1 MKKIRIGMV
10 CPYGWDTPGGVQT
23 HMKDLAEYLISEG
36 HYVSV
41 LAPVSD
47 DSISIEDY
55 VVNAGKPISIPVN
68 GSVARV
74 LFGPLASSRAKQWI
88 AAGDFDLLH
97 LHEPA
102 IPSLS
107 LLACSAAEG
116 PIVGTFHVSTPKKKA
131 IYAIG
136 PILEPIVE
144 KLTARIA
151 VSELARSTLKAHFD
165 TDAVVIPNGIDGEKY
180 ANAKVNPEYT
190 GPNSIGFMG
199 RFEEPRK
206 GLQVLIDSLAI
217 VARFIPDVK
226 YLIAGPGDSEE
237 FLKQL
242 NPQLQS
248 RIEFLGRLSDQQKES
263 FLKSVDVYVAP
274 NTGGE
279 SFGIILTEALS
290 AGTAV
295 VASDIPAFKAVLE
308 NGEVGV
314 LFKNQDSADLAKVI
328 VGLLRDD
335 ERRKKLAHNEKLKAC
350 TRWQLLVV
358 SESHF
363 PLRIGSGVGDESREH
378 TRAVIVDINWVVLIL
393 LCIAFRQIAPPG

>member
-1 MKKIRIGMV
+1 MKKSRIGMV
-10 CPYGWDTPGGVQT
+10 CPNGWDTPGGVQT
-23 HMKDLAEYLISEG
+23 HIRELTEHLITEG
-36 HYVSV
+36 HHVSV
-41 LAPVSD
+41 LSPVSD
-47 DSISIEDY
+47 DSLKIEDY
-55 VVNAGKPISIPVN
+55 VVNAGKPISIPIN

-74 LFGPLASSRAKQWI
+74 LFGPIASSRAKQWI
-88 AAGDFDLLH
+88 ASGDFDLLH

-116 PIVGTFHVSTPKKKA
+116 PLVGTFHVSTPKKKA

-151 VSELARSTLKAHFD
+151 VSELARSTLKDHFE
-165 TDAVVIPNGIDGEKY
+165 TDAVVIPNGIDGHKY
-180 ANAKVNPEYT
+180 ANAKKYPEYSGENT
-190 GPNSIGFMG
+190 IGFIG

-206 GLQVLIDSLAI
+206 GLQVLIDSLPI

-226 YLIAGPGDSEE
+226 YLIAGPGESKDYI
-237 FLKQL
+237 K
-242 NPQLQS
+242 NIDPQLRN
-248 RIEFLGRLSDQQKES
+248 RIKFLGFLTDEMKES
-263 FLKSVDVYVAP
+263 FLKSVKIYVAP

-308 NGEVGV
+308 NGDAGT
-314 LFKNQDSADLAKVI
+314 LFTNENSAELAKVL
-328 VGLLRDD
+328 VALLRDG
-335 ERRKKLAHNEKLKAC
+335 EKREKLSENGKLSAQKYDWQVVAEQIENVYEMATAGGQRVSLSSE
-350 TRWQLLVV
+350 TRFW
-358 SESHF
+358 
-363 PLRIGSGVGDESREH
+363 SR
-378 TRAVIVDINWVVLIL
+378 R
-393 LCIAFRQIAPPG
+393 

>member
-10 CPYGWDTPGGVQT
+10 CPYGWDTPGGVQS
-23 HMKDLAEYLISEG
+23 HMRDLAEYLIGEG
-36 HYVSV
+36 HFVSV
-41 LAPVSD
+41 LAPISD
-47 DSISIEDY
+47 DTIEFEDY

-88 AAGDFDLLH
+88 ASGDFDLLH

-151 VSELARSTLKAHFD
+151 VSELARSTLKDHFE
-165 TDAVVIPNGIDGEKY
+165 TDAVVIPNGIDGQKY
-180 ANAKVNPEYT
+180 ANAQVSSEYS
-190 GPNSIGFMG
+190 GPNTIGFMG

-217 VARFIPDVK
+217 VARFIPDVR

-237 FLKQL
+237 FMNKL
-242 NPQLQS
+242 NPQLRS
-248 RIEFLGRLSDQQKES
+248 RITFLGRLSDKQKES
-263 FLKSVDVYVAP
+263 FLKSVEIYVAP

-295 VASDIPAFKAVLE
+295 IASDIPAFKAVLE
-308 NGEVGV
+308 NGEVGD
-314 LFKNQDSADLAKVI
+314 LFKNEDSADLAKAI

-335 ERRKKLAHNEKLKAC
+335 DRRKKLASNGKLSAQKYD
-350 TRWQLLVV
+350 WQVV
-358 SESHF
+358 AEQIESVYEMAIAGGQRVTLSSENRF
-363 PLRIGSGVGDESREH
+363 WSR
-378 TRAVIVDINWVVLIL
+378 R
-393 LCIAFRQIAPPG
+393 

>member
-1 MKKIRIGMV
+1 MV

-23 HMKDLAEYLISEG
+23 HIKDLAQYLISEG

-47 DSISIEDY
+47 QALVSEDY
-55 VVNAGKPISIPVN
+55 VINAGKPISIPMN

-74 LFGPLASSRAKQWI
+74 LFGPIASSRAKQWI
-88 AAGDFDLLH
+88 SSGDFDLLH

-116 PIVGTFHVSTPKKKA
+116 PLVGTFHVSTPKKKA

-151 VSELARSTLKAHFD
+151 VSELARSTLKDHFE
-165 TDAVVIPNGIDGEKY
+165 TDAVVIPNGIDVNRY
-180 ANAKVNPEYT
+180 SNATVIEDYNHQ
-190 GPNSIGFMG
+190 NVIGFLG
-199 RFEEPRK
+199 RFDEPRK
-206 GLQVLIDSLAI
+206 GLQVLLDAI
-217 VARFIPDVK
+217 AILSSAISDIK
-226 YLIAGPGDSEE
+226 LLIAGPGDSQQI
-237 FLKQL
+237 LKDVE
-242 NPQLQS
+242 PHLQG
-248 RIEFLGRLSDQQKES
+248 RIQFLGRLSDQQKAS
-263 FLKSVDVYVAP
+263 FLRSIPIYVAP

-295 VASDIPAFKAVLE
+295 VASDIPAFKSTLE
-308 NGEVGV
+308 NGRIGA
-314 LFKNQDSADLAKVI
+314 LFRNGDAQDLSKVIMGLLQDENKRIELAKLGSMSAQKYDWQVVAEQI
-328 VGLLRDD
+328 GNVYEMALAGGKRVTLSSENRFWS
-335 ERRKKLAHNEKLKAC
+335 RR
-350 TRWQLLVV
+350 
-358 SESHF
+358 
-363 PLRIGSGVGDESREH
+363 
-378 TRAVIVDINWVVLIL
+378 
-393 LCIAFRQIAPPG
+393 

>member
-10 CPYGWDTPGGVQT
+10 CPYGWDTPGGVQS
-23 HMKDLAEYLISEG
+23 HMRDLAEYLIGEG
-36 HYVSV
+36 HFVSI
-41 LAPVSD
+41 LAPISDESVSL
-47 DSISIEDY
+47 EDY

-88 AAGDFDLLH
+88 ASGDFDLLH

-116 PIVGTFHVSTPKKKA
+116 PLVGTFHVSTPKKKA

-151 VSELARSTLKAHFD
+151 VSELARSTLKDHFN
-165 TDAVVIPNGIDGEKY
+165 TDAVVIPNGIDGQKY
-180 ANAKVNPEYT
+180 ANAPITKEFS
-190 GPNSIGFMG
+190 GPNTIGFMG

-206 GLQVLIDSLAI
+206 GLQILIDSLAI
-217 VARFIPDVK
+217 VARFVPDVK
-226 YLIAGPGDSEE
+226 YLIAGPGDSDE
-237 FLKQL
+237 FVKSL
-242 NPQLQS
+242 NPQLRS
-248 RIEFLGRLSDQQKES
+248 RITFLGRLSDRQKES
-263 FLKSVDVYVAP
+263 FLKSVEIYVAP

-295 VASDIPAFKAVLE
+295 IASDIPAFKAVLE
-308 NGEVGV
+308 NGEVGA
-314 LFKNQDSADLAKVI
+314 LFRNEDSSDLAKVI
-328 VGLLRDD
+328 VALLRDD
-335 ERRKKLAHNEKLKAC
+335 ARREKLASDGKLSAQKYD
-350 TRWQLLVV
+350 WQVV
-358 SESHF
+358 AEQIESVYEMAIAGGQRVTLSSENRF
-363 PLRIGSGVGDESREH
+363 WSR
-378 TRAVIVDINWVVLIL
+378 R
-393 LCIAFRQIAPPG
+393 

>member
-10 CPYGWDTPGGVQT
+10 CPYGWDTPGGVQS
-23 HMKDLAEYLISEG
+23 HMRDLAEYLIGEG
-36 HYVSV
+36 HFVSI
-41 LAPVSD
+41 LAPISD
-47 DSISIEDY
+47 DAVSFEDY

-88 AAGDFDLLH
+88 ASGDFDLLH

-116 PIVGTFHVSTPKKKA
+116 PLVGTFHVSTPKKKA

-151 VSELARSTLKAHFD
+151 VSELARSTLKDHFD
-165 TDAVVIPNGIDGEKY
+165 TDAVVIPNGIDGQKY
-180 ANAKVNPEYT
+180 SNAPISKEFS
-190 GPNSIGFMG
+190 GPNTIGFMG

-217 VARFIPDVK
+217 VARFVPDVK
-226 YLIAGPGDSEE
+226 YLIAGPGDSDE
-237 FLKQL
+237 FVKNL
-242 NPQLQS
+242 NPQLQN
-248 RIEFLGRLSDQQKES
+248 RITFLGRLSDRQKES
-263 FLKSVDVYVAP
+263 FLKSVEIYVAP

-308 NGEVGV
+308 NGEVGA
-314 LFKNQDSADLAKVI
+314 LFRNEDPSDLAKVI
-328 VGLLRDD
+328 VSLLRDD
-335 ERRKKLAHNEKLKAC
+335 ARREKLATNGKLSAQKYD
-350 TRWQLLVV
+350 WQVV
-358 SESHF
+358 AEQIESVYEMAIAGGQRVTLSSENRF
-363 PLRIGSGVGDESREH
+363 WSR
-378 TRAVIVDINWVVLIL
+378 R
-393 LCIAFRQIAPPG
+393 

>member
-47 DSISIEDY
+47 DSIRVEDY

-97 LHEPA
+97 LHKPA

-165 TDAVVIPNGIDGEKY
+165 TDAVVIPNGIDGQKY
-180 ANAKVNPEYT
+180 ANAKVNPEYS

-217 VARFIPDVK
+217 VARFIPNVK

-248 RIEFLGRLSDQQKES
+248 RIEFLGRLSDQEKES

-308 NGEVGV
+308 NGEVGA

-335 ERRKKLAHNEKLKAC
+335 ERRKKLANNGKLSAQKYD
-350 TRWQLLVV
+350 WQVV
-358 SESHF
+358 AEQIESVYEMAIAGGQRVTLSSENRF
-363 PLRIGSGVGDESREH
+363 WSR
-378 TRAVIVDINWVVLIL
+378 R
-393 LCIAFRQIAPPG
+393 

>member
-1 MKKIRIGMV
+1 MV

-23 HMKDLAEYLISEG
+23 HIRELTEHLITEG
-36 HYVSV
+36 HHVSV

-47 DSISIEDY
+47 DSLEIEDY
-55 VVNAGKPISIPVN
+55 VVNAGKPISIPIN

-74 LFGPLASSRAKQWI
+74 LFGPIASSRAKQWI
-88 AAGDFDLLH
+88 ASGDFDLLH

-116 PIVGTFHVSTPKKKA
+116 PLVGTFHVSTPKKKA

-151 VSELARSTLKAHFD
+151 VSELARSTLKDHFE
-165 TDAVVIPNGIDGEKY
+165 TDAVVIPNGIDGHKY
-180 ANAKVNPEYT
+180 ANAKKYPEYSGENT
-190 GPNSIGFMG
+190 IGFIG

-206 GLQVLIDSLAI
+206 GLQVLIDSLPI

-226 YLIAGPGDSEE
+226 YLIAGPGESKDYI
-237 FLKQL
+237 K
-242 NPQLQS
+242 NIDPQLRN
-248 RIEFLGRLSDQQKES
+248 RIKFLGFLTDEMKES
-263 FLKSVDVYVAP
+263 FLKSVKIYVAP

-308 NGEVGV
+308 NGDAGN
-314 LFKNQDSADLAKVI
+314 LFTNENSAELAKVL
-328 VGLLRDD
+328 VALLRDG
-335 ERRKKLAHNEKLKAC
+335 EKREKLSENGKLSAQKYDWQVVAEQIENIYEMATAGGQKVSLSSE
-350 TRWQLLVV
+350 TRFW
-358 SESHF
+358 
-363 PLRIGSGVGDESREH
+363 SR
-378 TRAVIVDINWVVLIL
+378 R
-393 LCIAFRQIAPPG
+393 

>member
-1 MKKIRIGMV
+1 MV

-23 HMKDLAEYLISEG
+23 HIRDLTQHLIDEG

-41 LAPVSD
+41 LAPISD
-47 DSISIEDY
+47 DSISHEEY

-74 LFGPLASSRAKQWI
+74 IFGPIASSRAKQWV
-88 AAGDFDLLH
+88 ASGDFDLLH

-116 PIVGTFHVSTPKKKA
+116 PLVGTFHVSTPKKKA

-151 VSELARSTLKAHFD
+151 VSELARSTLKDHFE
-165 TDAVVIPNGIDGEKY
+165 TDAVVIPNGIDGQKFS
-180 ANAKVNPEYT
+180 NAKVLAEFSGDYT
-190 GPNSIGFMG
+190 VGFIG

-206 GLQVLIDSLAI
+206 GLQVLIDSLPI
-217 VARFIPDVK
+217 VARFIPNVR
-226 YLIAGPGDSEE
+226 YLIAGPGESKD
-237 FLKQL
+237 FLKEID
-242 NPQLQS
+242 PQLRN
-248 RIEFLGRLSDQQKES
+248 RIKFLGRLTDEDKAS
-263 FLKSVDVYVAP
+263 FLKSIKIYVAP

-308 NGEVGV
+308 NGEAGA
-314 LFKNQDSADLAKVI
+314 LFINEDSEDLAKTLVSM
-328 VGLLRDD
+328 LKDD
-335 ERRKKLAHNEKLKAC
+335 VKRNRLASNGKLSAQKYDWQVVAEQIESVYEMAIAGGQRVTLASENRFWNRK
-350 TRWQLLVV
+350 
-358 SESHF
+358 
-363 PLRIGSGVGDESREH
+363 
-378 TRAVIVDINWVVLIL
+378 
-393 LCIAFRQIAPPG
+393 

>member
-10 CPYGWDTPGGVQT
+10 CPYGWDTPGGVQS
-23 HMKDLAEYLISEG
+23 HMRDLAEYLIGEG
-36 HYVSV
+36 HFVSI
-41 LAPVSD
+41 LAPISD
-47 DSISIEDY
+47 DAVSFEDY

-88 AAGDFDLLH
+88 ASGDFDLLH

-116 PIVGTFHVSTPKKKA
+116 PLVGTFHVSTPKKKA

-151 VSELARSTLKAHFD
+151 VSELARSTLKDHFD
-165 TDAVVIPNGIDGEKY
+165 TDAVVIPNGIDGQKY
-180 ANAKVNPEYT
+180 ANAPITKEFS
-190 GPNSIGFMG
+190 GPNTIGFMG

-217 VARFIPDVK
+217 VARFVPDVK
-226 YLIAGPGDSEE
+226 YLIAGPGDSDE
-237 FLKQL
+237 FVKNL
-242 NPQLQS
+242 NPQLQN
-248 RIEFLGRLSDQQKES
+248 RITFLGRLSDRQKES
-263 FLKSVDVYVAP
+263 FLKSGYIYVAP

-308 NGEVGV
+308 NGEVGA
-314 LFKNQDSADLAKVI
+314 LFRNEDSSDLAKVI
-328 VGLLRDD
+328 VALLRDD
-335 ERRKKLAHNEKLKAC
+335 ARREKLATNGKLSAQKYD
-350 TRWQLLVV
+350 WQVV
-358 SESHF
+358 AEQIESVYEMAIAGGQRVTLSSENRF
-363 PLRIGSGVGDESREH
+363 WSR
-378 TRAVIVDINWVVLIL
+378 R
-393 LCIAFRQIAPPG
+393 

>member
-10 CPYGWDTPGGVQT
+10 CPYGWDTPGGVQS
-23 HMKDLAEYLISEG
+23 HMRDLAEYLIGEG
-36 HYVSV
+36 HFVSI
-41 LAPVSD
+41 LAPISD
-47 DSISIEDY
+47 DAVSFEDY

-88 AAGDFDLLH
+88 ASGDFDLLH

-116 PIVGTFHVSTPKKKA
+116 PLVGTFHVSTPKKKA

-151 VSELARSTLKAHFD
+151 VSELARSTLKDHFD
-165 TDAVVIPNGIDGEKY
+165 TDAVVIPNGIDGQKY
-180 ANAKVNPEYT
+180 ANAPITKEFS
-190 GPNSIGFMG
+190 GPNTIGFMG

-217 VARFIPDVK
+217 VARFVPDVK
-226 YLIAGPGDSEE
+226 YLIAGPGDSDE
-237 FLKQL
+237 FVKNL
-242 NPQLQS
+242 NPQLQN
-248 RIEFLGRLSDQQKES
+248 RITFLGRLSDRQKES
-263 FLKSVDVYVAP
+263 FLKSVEIYVAP

-308 NGEVGV
+308 NGEVGA
-314 LFKNQDSADLAKVI
+314 LFRNEDSSDLAKVI
-328 VGLLRDD
+328 VALLRDD
-335 ERRKKLAHNEKLKAC
+335 ARRKKLATNGRLSAQKYD
-350 TRWQLLVV
+350 WQVV
-358 SESHF
+358 AEQIESVYEMAIAGGQRVTLSSENRF
-363 PLRIGSGVGDESREH
+363 WSR
-378 TRAVIVDINWVVLIL
+378 R
-393 LCIAFRQIAPPG
+393 

>member
-23 HMKDLAEYLISEG
+23 HIRDLTQHLIDEG

-41 LAPVSD
+41 LAPISD
-47 DSISIEDY
+47 ESISHEDY

-68 GSVARV
+68 GSIARV
-74 LFGPLASSRAKQWI
+74 IFGPIASSRAKQWI
-88 AAGDFDLLH
+88 ASGDFDLLH

-116 PIVGTFHVSTPKKKA
+116 PLVGTFHVSTPKKKA

-151 VSELARSTLKAHFD
+151 VSELARSTLKDHFE
-165 TDAVVIPNGIDGEKY
+165 TDAVVIPNGIDGQKFS
-180 ANAKVNPEYT
+180 NAKVLEEFSGDYT
-190 GPNSIGFMG
+190 VGFIG

-206 GLQVLIDSLAI
+206 GLQVLIDSLPI
-217 VARFIPDVK
+217 VARFIPNVK
-226 YLIAGPGDSEE
+226 YLIAGPGESKD
-237 FLKQL
+237 FLKEID
-242 NPQLQS
+242 PQL
-248 RIEFLGRLSDQQKES
+248 RNRVKFLGRLTDEDKAS
-263 FLKSVDVYVAP
+263 FLKSIKIYVAP

-295 VASDIPAFKAVLE
+295 VASDIPAFEAVLE
-308 NGEVGV
+308 NGEAGA
-314 LFKNQDSADLAKVI
+314 LFINEDSEDLAKTLVSM
-328 VGLLRDD
+328 LKDD
-335 ERRKKLAHNEKLKAC
+335 QKRNRLASNGKLSAQKYDWQVVAEQIESVYEMAVAGGQRVTLASENRFWKRK
-350 TRWQLLVV
+350 
-358 SESHF
+358 
-363 PLRIGSGVGDESREH
+363 
-378 TRAVIVDINWVVLIL
+378 
-393 LCIAFRQIAPPG
+393 

>member
-10 CPYGWDTPGGVQT
+10 CPYGWDTPGGVQS
-23 HMKDLAEYLISEG
+23 HMRDLAEYLIGEG
-36 HYVSV
+36 HFVSI
-41 LAPVSD
+41 LAPISD
-47 DSISIEDY
+47 DAVSFEDY

-88 AAGDFDLLH
+88 ASGDFDLLH

-116 PIVGTFHVSTPKKKA
+116 PLVGTFHVSTPKKKA

-151 VSELARSTLKAHFD
+151 VSELARSTLKDHFD
-165 TDAVVIPNGIDGEKY
+165 TDAVVIPNGIDGQKY
-180 ANAKVNPEYT
+180 ANAPITKEFS
-190 GPNSIGFMG
+190 GPNTIGFMG

-217 VARFIPDVK
+217 VARFVPDVK
-226 YLIAGPGDSEE
+226 YLIAGPGNSDE
-237 FLKQL
+237 FVKNL
-242 NPQLQS
+242 NPQLQN
-248 RIEFLGRLSDQQKES
+248 RITFLGRLSDRQKES
-263 FLKSVDVYVAP
+263 FLKSVEIYVAP

-308 NGEVGV
+308 NGEVGA
-314 LFKNQDSADLAKVI
+314 LFRNEDSSDLAKVI
-328 VGLLRDD
+328 VALLRDD
-335 ERRKKLAHNEKLKAC
+335 ARREKLATDGKLSAQKYD
-350 TRWQLLVV
+350 WQVV
-358 SESHF
+358 AEQIESVYEMAIAGGQRVTLSSENRF
-363 PLRIGSGVGDESREH
+363 WSR
-378 TRAVIVDINWVVLIL
+378 R
-393 LCIAFRQIAPPG
+393 

>member
-1 MKKIRIGMV
+1 MNKLRIGMV

-23 HMKDLAEYLISEG
+23 HIRDLAEHLIDEG
-36 HYVSV
+36 HFVSV
-41 LAPVSD
+41 LTPISD
-47 DSISIEDY
+47 DSVEHQDY

-74 LFGPLASSRAKQWI
+74 LFGPIASSRAKQWI
-88 AAGDFDLLH
+88 ASGDFDLLH

-116 PIVGTFHVSTPKKKA
+116 PLVGTFHVSTPKKKA

-144 KLTARIA
+144 KLNARIA
-151 VSELARSTLKAHFD
+151 VSELARSTLKDHFE
-165 TDAVVIPNGIDGEKY
+165 TDAVVIPNGIDGQKY
-180 ANAKVNPEYT
+180 ANAKIVDAYAKKHT
-190 GPNSIGFMG
+190 VGFIG

-217 VARFIPDVK
+217 VARFVPDVEF
-226 YLIAGPGDSEE
+226 LVAGPGDSKE
-237 FLKQL
+237 FLKNL

-248 RIEFLGRLSDQQKES
+248 RIKFLGLLSNSEKES
-263 FLKSVDVYVAP
+263 FLKSIQIYVAP
-274 NTGGE
+274 NTGSE

-308 NGEVGV
+308 NGEAGE
-314 LFKNQDSADLAKVI
+314 LFKNEDSADLAKVL
-328 VGLLRDD
+328 VALLRDD
-335 ERRKKLAHNEKLKAC
+335 EKRKRLAENGRLSAQKYDWQVVAEQIENVYEMAIAGGERVTLASENRFWSRR
-350 TRWQLLVV
+350 
-358 SESHF
+358 
-363 PLRIGSGVGDESREH
+363 
-378 TRAVIVDINWVVLIL
+378 
-393 LCIAFRQIAPPG
+393 

>member
-10 CPYGWDTPGGVQT
+10 CPYGWDTPGGVQS
-23 HMKDLAEYLISEG
+23 HMRDLAEYLIGEG
-36 HYVSV
+36 HFVSI
-41 LAPVSD
+41 LAPISD
-47 DSISIEDY
+47 DAVSFEDY

-88 AAGDFDLLH
+88 ASGDFDLLH

-116 PIVGTFHVSTPKKKA
+116 PLVGTFHVSTPKKKA

-151 VSELARSTLKAHFD
+151 VSELARSTLKDHFD
-165 TDAVVIPNGIDGEKY
+165 TDAVVIPNGIDGQKY
-180 ANAKVNPEYT
+180 ANAPITKEFS
-190 GPNSIGFMG
+190 GPNTIGFMG

-217 VARFIPDVK
+217 VARFVPDVK
-226 YLIAGPGDSEE
+226 YLIAGPGDSDE
-237 FLKQL
+237 FVKNL
-242 NPQLQS
+242 NPQLQN
-248 RIEFLGRLSDQQKES
+248 RITFLGRLSDRQKES
-263 FLKSVDVYVAP
+263 FLKSVEIYVAP

-308 NGEVGV
+308 NGEVGA
-314 LFKNQDSADLAKVI
+314 LFRNEDSSDLAKVI
-328 VGLLRDD
+328 VALLRDD
-335 ERRKKLAHNEKLKAC
+335 ARREKLATNGKLSAQKYD
-350 TRWQLLVV
+350 WQVV
-358 SESHF
+358 AEQIESVYEMAIAGGQRVTLSSENRF
-363 PLRIGSGVGDESREH
+363 WSR
-378 TRAVIVDINWVVLIL
+378 R
-393 LCIAFRQIAPPG
+393 

>member
-47 DSISIEDY
+47 DSIRVEDY

-165 TDAVVIPNGIDGEKY
+165 TDAVVIPNGIDGQKY
-180 ANAKVNPEYT
+180 ANAKVNPEYSA
-190 GPNSIGFMG
+190 PNSIGFMG

-217 VARFIPDVK
+217 VARFIPNVK

-248 RIEFLGRLSDQQKES
+248 RIEFLGRLSDQEKES

-308 NGEVGV
+308 NGEVGA

-335 ERRKKLAHNEKLKAC
+335 ERRKKLASNGKLSAQKYD
-350 TRWQLLVV
+350 WQVV
-358 SESHF
+358 AEQIESVYEMAIAGGQRVTLSSENRF
-363 PLRIGSGVGDESREH
+363 WSR
-378 TRAVIVDINWVVLIL
+378 R
-393 LCIAFRQIAPPG
+393 

>member
-10 CPYGWDTPGGVQT
+10 CPYGWDTPGGVQS
-23 HMKDLAEYLISEG
+23 HMRDLAEYLIGEG
-36 HYVSV
+36 HFVSV
-41 LAPVSD
+41 LAPISD
-47 DSISIEDY
+47 DTIEFEDY

-88 AAGDFDLLH
+88 ASGDFDLLH

-144 KLTARIA
+144 KLSARIA
-151 VSELARSTLKAHFD
+151 VSELARSTLKDHFE
-165 TDAVVIPNGIDGEKY
+165 TDAVVIPNGIDGQKY
-180 ANAKVNPEYT
+180 ANAQVSSEYSGLNT
-190 GPNSIGFMG
+190 IGFMG

-217 VARFIPDVK
+217 VARFIPDVR

-237 FLKQL
+237 FMKKI
-242 NPQLQS
+242 NPQLRS
-248 RIEFLGRLSDQQKES
+248 RITFLGRLSDKQKES
-263 FLKSVDVYVAP
+263 FLKSVEIYVAP

-295 VASDIPAFKAVLE
+295 IASDIPAFKAVLE
-308 NGEVGV
+308 NGEVGD
-314 LFKNQDSADLAKVI
+314 LFKNEDSADLAKAI

-335 ERRKKLAHNEKLKAC
+335 DRRKKLASNGKLSAQKYD
-350 TRWQLLVV
+350 WQVV
-358 SESHF
+358 AEQIESVYEMAIAGGQRVTLSSENRF
-363 PLRIGSGVGDESREH
+363 WSR
-378 TRAVIVDINWVVLIL
+378 R
-393 LCIAFRQIAPPG
+393 

>member
-1 MKKIRIGMV
+1 MV

-23 HMKDLAEYLISEG
+23 HIKDLAQYLISEG

-47 DSISIEDY
+47 QALVSEDY
-55 VVNAGKPISIPVN
+55 VINAGKPISIPMN

-74 LFGPLASSRAKQWI
+74 LFGPIASSRAKQWI
-88 AAGDFDLLH
+88 SSGDFDLLH

-116 PIVGTFHVSTPKKKA
+116 PLVGTFHVSTPKKKA

-151 VSELARSTLKAHFD
+151 VSELARSTLKDHFE
-165 TDAVVIPNGIDGEKY
+165 TDAVVIPNGIDVNRY
-180 ANAKVNPEYT
+180 SNATVIEDYNHQ
-190 GPNSIGFMG
+190 NVIGFLG
-199 RFEEPRK
+199 RFDEPRK
-206 GLQVLIDSLAI
+206 GLQVLLDAI
-217 VARFIPDVK
+217 AILSSAISDIK
-226 YLIAGPGDSEE
+226 LLIAGPGDSQQI
-237 FLKQL
+237 LKDVE
-242 NPQLQS
+242 PHLQG
-248 RIEFLGRLSDQQKES
+248 RIQFLGRLSDQQKAS
-263 FLKSVDVYVAP
+263 FLRSIPIYVAP

-295 VASDIPAFKAVLE
+295 VASDIPAFKSTLE
-308 NGEVGV
+308 NGRIGA
-314 LFKNQDSADLAKVI
+314 LFRNGDAQDLSKVIMGLLQDENKRIELAKLGSISAQKYDWQVVAEQI
-328 VGLLRDD
+328 GNVYEMALAGGKRVTLSSENRFWS
-335 ERRKKLAHNEKLKAC
+335 RR
-350 TRWQLLVV
+350 
-358 SESHF
+358 
-363 PLRIGSGVGDESREH
+363 
-378 TRAVIVDINWVVLIL
+378 
-393 LCIAFRQIAPPG
+393 

>member
-10 CPYGWDTPGGVQT
+10 CPYGWDTPGGVQS
-23 HMKDLAEYLISEG
+23 HMRDLAEYLIGEG
-36 HYVSV
+36 HFVSI
-41 LAPVSD
+41 LAPISD
-47 DSISIEDY
+47 DAVSLEDY

-88 AAGDFDLLH
+88 ASGDFDLLH

-116 PIVGTFHVSTPKKKA
+116 PLVGTFHVSTPKKKA

-151 VSELARSTLKAHFD
+151 VSELARSTLKDHFD
-165 TDAVVIPNGIDGEKY
+165 TDAVVIPNGIDGQKY
-180 ANAKVNPEYT
+180 ANAPITKEFS
-190 GPNSIGFMG
+190 GPNTIGFMG

-217 VARFIPDVK
+217 VARFVPDVK
-226 YLIAGPGDSEE
+226 YLIAGPGDSDE
-237 FLKQL
+237 FVKNL
-242 NPQLQS
+242 NPQLQD
-248 RIEFLGRLSDQQKES
+248 RITFLGRLSDRQKES
-263 FLKSVDVYVAP
+263 FLKSVEIYVAP

-308 NGEVGV
+308 NGQVGA
-314 LFKNQDSADLAKVI
+314 LFRNEDSSDLAKVI
-328 VGLLRDD
+328 VALLRDD
-335 ERRKKLAHNEKLKAC
+335 ARREKLATNGKLSAQKYD
-350 TRWQLLVV
+350 WQVV
-358 SESHF
+358 AKQ
-363 PLRIGSGVGDESREH
+363 IGSVYEMAIAGGQRVTLSSENRFWSR
-378 TRAVIVDINWVVLIL
+378 R
-393 LCIAFRQIAPPG
+393 